1 MKSKYIGVILFVLG
15 LAVFIFPLIS
25 KSYYENLYR
34 QEVSAIH
41 QEFEQTSE
49 ASQNHADQVAYN
61 QQSVRQLDDIE
72 IANVTFTEETPETNT
87 DLSDKNTIATMSI
100 PAIDLNYPIYDGAT
114 DENLYNGLARVDG
127 TSYPVGGINTN
138 SVIAGHNGL
147 AGKIY
152 FSDIDELVNGDTIQ
166 IQNQQETLT
175 YEVYNTAII
184 KPDEVSALAII
195 PGQDTLTLLTCVFLP
210 HGVDRYLVYA
220 KRIDNPEQS
229 QEVQTINQENTQ
241 IVSVEPTY
249 TNDDL
254 QLWIER
260 YGVLTLI
267 LLFSLILAYWIFFR
281 EKRDDV
287 EKEIK

>member
-152 FSDIDELVNGDTIQ
+152 FSDVDELVNGDTIQ

-241 IVSVEPTY
+241 IVSVGPTY

-267 LLFSLILAYWIFFR
+267 LLFGLILAYWIFFR
-281 EKRDDV
+281 EKRGDV

>member
-87 DLSDKNTIATMSI
+87 DLSDKNIIATMSI

-147 AGKIY
+147 TGKIY
-152 FSDIDELVNGDTIQ
+152 FSDVDELVNGDTIQ

>member
-87 DLSDKNTIATMSI
+87 DLSDKNIIATMSI
-100 PAIDLNYPIYDGAT
+100 PAIDLNYPIYDGAN

-152 FSDIDELVNGDTIQ
+152 FSDVDELVNGDTIQ

-195 PGQDTLTLLTCVFLP
+195 PGQDTLTLLTCIFLP

-241 IVSVEPTY
+241 IVSVGPTY

-267 LLFSLILAYWIFFR
+267 LLFGLILAYWIFFR
-281 EKRDDV
+281 EKRGDV